1 MTITFAKQKPSDD
14 QAKLRAIDRALAVIE
29 FDLSGHIL
37 AANQNFLTT
46 LGYSIEEI
54 RGKHHSMFVDSS
66 ERDGREYREFWD
78 KLRRGELLKA
88 QFRRVA
94 KGGRDIW
101 IEASY
106 NPLFDKDNKPY
117 KVVKYATDIT
127 QSRAELADL
136 RGQSDA
142 IRKSQAV
149 IEFSLDGIVL
159 TANSNFLT
167 ALGYSLQEIQG
178 QHHRMFV
185 ERSAQNSP
193 EYFAF
198 WQNLR
203 QGQFQ
208 AGQFKRI
215 GKGGRDIWIEASYN
229 PIFDA
234 YGKPAKV
241 VKFAT
246 DITKQVEVMNDL
258 RRIIDTNFSEIDK
271 AIGQLRTTSEAT
283 AQATAETSTSVNA
296 VAAASEELS
305 ASIAEI
311 SQRMTQSK
319 TASDEAFNNTG
330 EADDA
335 TRKLTRSAEAMSGIV
350 QLIQEIASQINLL
363 ALNATI
369 ESARA
374 GEAGRGFA
382 VVASEVKQLASQAA
396 DATRRIATEI
406 EGVQGVSLEVAGAL
420 TRVKQSIDSLR
431 EFVSATAA
439 AVEEQSAVTQDV
451 SSNMSGAS
459 SAVASIDGNMVSV
472 AAAIHQAASA
482 IEETR
487 EAARVLAR

>member
-1 MTITFAKQKPSDD
+1 MSLTFAKQKPSDD
-14 QAKLRAIDRALAVIE
+14 HAKVVAIDRALAVIE
-29 FDLSGHIL
+29 FDLSGNIL

-46 LGYSIEEI
+46 LGYSLEEI
-54 RGKHHSMFVDSS
+54 RGKHHSMFVNAS
-66 ERDGREYREFWD
+66 ERERHEYRDFWD
-78 KLRRGELLKA
+78 KLRRGELQKA
-88 QFRRVA
+88 QFRRIG
-94 KGGRDIW
+94 KGGREVW

-127 QSRAELADL
+127 QNRAELADL
-136 RGQSDA
+136 RGQADA

-149 IEFSLDGIVL
+149 IEFSLDGQI
-159 TANSNFLT
+159 LT
-167 ALGYSLQEIQG
+167 ALGYTLQEIQG
-178 QHHRMFV
+178 QHHRMFI
-185 ERSAQNSP
+185 ERNAQNTP
-193 EYFAF
+193 EYSAF

-215 GKGGRDIWIEASYN
+215 GKGGREIWIEASYN

-234 YGKPAKV
+234 YGRPGKV
-241 VKFAT
+241 IKFAT
-246 DITKQVEVMNDL
+246 DITKQIEVMNDL
-258 RRIIDTNFSEIDK
+258 RRIIDTNCREIDK
-271 AIGQLRTTSEAT
+271 AINQLRTTSEAT

-305 ASIAEI
+305 ASISEI
-311 SQRMTQSK
+311 SQRMSQSK
-319 TASDEAFNNTG
+319 AASDEAFNNTG
-330 EADDA
+330 AADEA
-335 TRKLTRSAEAMSGIV
+335 THKLTKSAEAMNGIV
-350 QLIQEIASQINLL
+350 QVIQEIAAQINLL

-382 VVASEVKQLASQAA
+382 VVASEVKHLASQAA
-396 DATRRIATEI
+396 DATRRIASEI

-420 TRVKQSIDSLR
+420 TKVKVSIDSLR